1 MVYKIVLLILL
12 SINYEVS
19 DKDFLQK
26 VLIISVHRNRLYSK
40 LNVCFIFSLLIMAI
54 FLILKIRYFVPAVQ
68 FFFLSKQNQLLKN
81 FVETIVFL
89 ILSDSWTLLGK
100 ILSISVFNI
109 TLLVK
114 FWEEIKWLAIQ
125 GHALVRCFNSH
136 QRMSKAYLQP
146 CEFLQ
151 GLVLHL
157 SDKTE

>member
-1 MVYKIVLLILL
+1 ML

-89 ILSDSWTLLGK
+89 ILSDS
-100 ILSISVFNI
+100 
-109 TLLVK
+109 
-114 FWEEIKWLAIQ
+114 
-125 GHALVRCFNSH
+125 
-136 QRMSKAYLQP
+136 
-146 CEFLQ
+146 
-151 GLVLHL
+151 
-157 SDKTE
+157 